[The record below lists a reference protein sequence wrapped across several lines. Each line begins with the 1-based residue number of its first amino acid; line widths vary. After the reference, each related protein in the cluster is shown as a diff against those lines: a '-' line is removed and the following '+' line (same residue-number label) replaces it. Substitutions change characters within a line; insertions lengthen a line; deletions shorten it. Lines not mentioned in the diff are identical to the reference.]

1 MILPI
6 WVATWELDCC
16 QPDAVVGERWRGSV
30 FLHPGPQWWVSEY
43 NRQLPPE
50 HKDLGVVELDVDVV
64 RPTPA
69 PEGAALARVEGVSIG
84 VLGLQA
90 MGKHHVRGTCIFE
103 GHTGPDGVALEEVEC
118 RGIVRRVRRVP
129 LVYEPRGRRM
139 WVPLAQLDP
148 IDVHSTLDR
157 EPDRVPVGG
166 ATSMQDSL
174 LVDLELTPD
183 R

>member
-16 QPDAVVGERWRGSV
+16 QPDAVVGESWRASV
-30 FLHPGPQWWVSEY
+30 FLHPGPPWWVSEY
-43 NRQLPPE
+43 GRRLPPE
-50 HKDLGVVELDVDVV
+50 HDELGVLEVDVDVV
-64 RPTPA
+64 RPAPA
-69 PEGAALARVEGVSIG
+69 PEGAALARVDGASIG
-84 VLGLQA
+84 VVGLQG
-90 MGKHHVRGTCIFE
+90 MGKHHLRGRCIFE
-103 GHTGPDGVALEEVEC
+103 GHTGPDGVALDEVEC

-129 LVYEPRGRRM
+129 LLYEPRGKRM

-148 IDVHSTLDR
+148 IDVHSTLGRD
-157 EPDRVPVGG
+157 PDRVPIRGT
-166 ATSMQDSL
+166 TSMHDSL